1 MLNNIWGII
10 IILILLFIIYNKI
23 YSLDKQYDKKELI
36 NEYQNQ
42 LNIQKKINIHELM
55 YNIPTITSYLIK

>member
-10 IILILLFIIYNKI
+10 IILILLYLIYNKI

-36 NEYQNQ
+36 DEYQNQ
-42 LNIQKKINIHELM
+42 LKLQKKINILNHL
-55 YNIPTITSYLIK
+55 KA